1 MKRVIHAKL
10 DLSPRALRSKILSLF
25 SDLVDLGLQVDGDRT
40 ASKDGQDVV
49 IVQFRVDDNIL
60 KAKFVSHDDKV
71 DAYFKKPQG
80 SKTIHRADIDP
91 DDLDEAILDAIKEL
105 YGLDAKD
112 FKIEKTSNKD
122 KGLTFSTNI

>member
-1 MKRVIHAKL
+1 MKRVIQAKL

-40 ASKDGQDVV
+40 ASNDAV

-60 KAKFVSHDDKV
+60 KAKFVSRDNDKV
-71 DAYFKKPQG
+71 DVYFKKPQG

-91 DDLDEAILDAIKEL
+91 DDLDDAILDAIKEL
-105 YGLDAKD
+105 YGIDAKD
-112 FKIEKTSNKD
+112 FEVEKTSNKD
-122 KGLTFSTNI
+122 KGLKFSTNI